1 MADADLQNYA
11 GTPVWNDDLTAASTL
26 LPVDGKKITADNNAA
41 GRAPV
46 NRSLKQLKQMLIG
59 VHDGIFGSRS
69 GSTRRTLKS
78 LEVDGTGGAASTIP
92 AGDIKALGNVTAAA
106 GDLLAP
112 AGAVT
117 AAGIVQSTGGSL
129 VSQVAD
135 LIAAATTSLVRIG
148 LSPAQRVEIGNHVLR
163 FLATGTGGADA
174 NPPQGTSI
182 KNQLRAK
189 NLVKANAFIEMQA
202 ANVISSFDGNGV
214 ATAVISGGTA
224 IKITFVDA
232 FADTRYSITTSD
244 VYQAAGVRYEIQE
257 LTYLRTTTECFFAAL
272 SSAGSVVDFTATPVS
287 FSFTVVGKQTT

>member
-129 VSQVAD
+129 VSQAAD

-148 LSPAQRVEIGNHVLR
+148 LSPAQRVEIGNHMLR
-163 FLATGTGGADA
+163 FLTTGTGSADA

-182 KNQLRAK
+182 KNQQRAK
-189 NLVKANAFIEMQA
+189 NLVKANAFVEMQA
-202 ANVISSFDGNGV
+202 ANAISSYDGNGV
-214 ATAVISGGTA
+214 AAAVISGGTA

-232 FADTRYSITTSD
+232 FDDTRYSVTTAD

-272 SSAGSVVDFTATPVS
+272 TSAGSVVDFTATPVS